1 MMSLISVG
9 GNVLSRFLGLSTNAL
24 LLRCSCNP
32 ACLGPVVKSFST
44 TSDGP
49 PRRPPTGYIRFMKQ
63 QHPVISK
70 QYPDMKLVDI
80 TKKIAQQWKA
90 LAPAQ
95 KLPFEQAALAAREQY
110 KADMIKYQA
119 QLTPAQS
126 AALKQEKQ
134 QKRAKRKVIR
144 KKRELTMLGKPKG
157 CRSAFNIFM
166 AEHFEEAKGASMQGK
181 MKSLTDDWQKLPDSY
196 KKVYIQLAEDDKVR
210 YENEMKSWEGHMREI
225 GREDLIRR
233 KEMRSRK
240 TGKAKGIRRKANI
253 KTVKTKVPAE
263 SAGGKA
269 STGPN
274 LRMPR
279 GNMKKN
285 EE

>member
-9 GNVLSRFLGLSTNAL
+9 GNLLGRFLGLSTNAL
-24 LLRCSCNP
+24 LVRCSCNP
-32 ACLGPVVKSFST
+32 ACLGPVVKNLST

-49 PRRPPTGYIRFMKQ
+49 PRRPPTGYIRFMTQ

-80 TKKIAQQWKA
+80 TRKIAQQWKA
-90 LAPAQ
+90 LTPAQ
-95 KLPFEQAALAAREQY
+95 KLPFEQAASAAREQY
-110 KADMIKYQA
+110 KADMIKYQS
-119 QLTPAQS
+119 QLTPVQS

-134 QKRAKRKVIR
+134 QKRAKRKVIK
-144 KKRELTMLGKPKG
+144 KKRELTMLGKPKR

-166 AEHFEEAKGASMQGK
+166 AEHFEEAKGATMQGK
-181 MKSLTDDWQKLPDSY
+181 MKSLMDDWQKLQDSY
-196 KKVYIQLAEDDKVR
+196 KKIYMQLAEDDKVR
-210 YENEMKSWEGHMREI
+210 YENEMKSWEEHMREI

-233 KEMRSRK
+233 KELMSRK
-240 TGKAKGIRRKANI
+240 TGKAKGIRRKANVEI
-253 KTVKTKVPAE
+253 VKTKVAAK
-263 SAGGKA
+263 SAGSKA

-274 LRMPR
+274 MRMPR
-279 GNMKKN
+279 RNMKKN